1 MSKKYKRQVRKETG
15 TTSAGGT
22 STAGSRTSSSNL
34 PVFDPDYTYIIQ
46 DLRRIGMIAGTFI
59 VFLVIL
65 SFILK

>member
-1 MSKKYKRQVRKETG
+1 MSKKYKRQVRRQTG

-22 STAGSRTSSSNL
+22 SGSRTSSSSL

-46 DLRRIGMIAGTFI
+46 DLRRIGMIAGSFI